1 MPQPSIRAAGF
12 AVAGPAGLLDVQR
25 YHRLKI
31 ALSRVERDRRTEFC
45 VGCRGVE
52 SDVNIMS
59 GANVVQNRNEKSQ
72 PIDNQLRFYF
82 RVPRTIFENCNF
94 IPFVNTLIFSC
105 LWVYCKD
112 NQYIVIVDKI
122 V

>member
-1 MPQPSIRAAGF
+1 MRFHYTTTLPQPSIRAAGF

-59 GANVVQNRNEKSQ
+59 GANVVQNVNEKSQ

-82 RVPRTIFENCNF
+82 RVPRTRLELAR
-94 IPFVNTLIFSC
+94 T
-105 LWVYCKD
+105 
-112 NQYIVIVDKI
+112 
-122 V
+122 

>member
-1 MPQPSIRAAGF
+1 MRWPLLPGRRPGM
-12 AVAGPAGLLDVQR
+12 GPCCQCD
-25 YHRLKI
+25 
-31 ALSRVERDRRTEFC
+31 ERCKWGGE
-45 VGCRGVE
+45 
-52 SDVNIMS
+52 
-59 GANVVQNRNEKSQ
+59 QNENEKPQ
-72 PIDNQLRFYF
+72 PIDNQLRFCF

>member
-1 MPQPSIRAAGF
+1 MRFHYTTTLPQPSIRAAGF
-12 AVAGPAGLLDVQR
+12 AVVGPAGLLEAQQ

-82 RVPRTIFENCNF
+82 RVPRTRID
-94 IPFVNTLIFSC
+94 L
-105 LWVYCKD
+105 
-112 NQYIVIVDKI
+112 
-122 V
+122 